1 MNSRYT
7 DFPACIVWMLIYLT
21 FIKLMVGSYHNN
33 ENNAGTMKVSVA
45 FSRVSGEALIV
56 SEVTPTEVLS
66 VNYKELGFF

>member
-1 MNSRYT
+1 
-7 DFPACIVWMLIYLT
+7 
-21 FIKLMVGSYHNN
+21 MVGSYHNN

-66 VNYKELGFF
+66 VNYKELGFFLN

>member
-1 MNSRYT
+1 
-7 DFPACIVWMLIYLT
+7 
-21 FIKLMVGSYHNN
+21 MVGSYHNN

-66 VNYKELGFF
+66 VNYKELFFFKLMKCKLGSNYCLSV